1 MSIALSDLPC
11 PCHAIVHAIEKPLRF
26 PYHPG
31 KMPIVRAQLDAPR
44 LDLAAPLARANN
56 TKEHAWRGAP
66 NVSPAPHL
74 HALTCHHIQRALT
87 RRLHSPASRSS
98 HGLERE
104 TSSCLPSEG
113 VPGSHQ
119 AGAEQPVHRPPAGP
133 SQSAAHSASQSVSQ
147 VTSCRPVHPSQNHK
161 RQSVGRIDR
170 LLSTT
175 SRADQRPSPS

>member
-1 MSIALSDLPC
+1 MP
-11 PCHAIVHAIEKPLRF
+11 IEKPLRF
-26 PYHPG
+26 PYHSG

-133 SQSAAHSASQSVSQ
+133 SQSAAQSVSQ
-147 VTSCRPVHPSQNHK
+147 SLRHSGHFMPAGSPRPEPQ
-161 RQSVGRIDR
+161 QAICGQDR
-170 LLSTT
+170 
-175 SRADQRPSPS
+175 